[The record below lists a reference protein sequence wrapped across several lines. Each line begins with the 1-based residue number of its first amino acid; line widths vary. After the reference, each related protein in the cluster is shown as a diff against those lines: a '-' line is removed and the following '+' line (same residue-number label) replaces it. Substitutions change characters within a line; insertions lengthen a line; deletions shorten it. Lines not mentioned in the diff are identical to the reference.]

1 MGNPREIPGNSR
13 CVFRLVTYV
22 FGVWITPEIPGNSR
36 GGWEARFRSLMEP
49 GLVFRELLDFKVSV
63 SVHLVERDEPDLIE
77 GLEG

>member
-1 MGNPREIPGNSR
+1 
-13 CVFRLVTYV
+13 
-22 FGVWITPEIPGNSR
+22 
-36 GGWEARFRSLMEP
+36 MEP